1 MAKDY
6 PKEPQVFAL
15 ELRKLIEKAKVAPD
29 LVVRKAT
36 LDIHSSVVDM
46 SPVDTGR
53 FKGNWNIAYGSPDLT
68 VTTSLDP
75 SGSEAKSK
83 ALAAAAS
90 YAGQSVYITNNLPYA
105 IPLEYGH
112 SQAKAPNG
120 MVRVTVARWNE
131 HIKKAI
137 GEVSNEQP

>member
-1 MAKDY
+1 MAKQH

-15 ELRKLIEKAKVAPD
+15 ELRKLIEKARVAPD

-68 VTTSLDP
+68 VTTNTDP

-83 ALAAAAS
+83 ALTASAS

-112 SQAKAPNG
+112 SGQAPQG

>member
-1 MAKDY
+1 MARDY

-15 ELRKLIEKAKVAPD
+15 ELRKLIEKAKVAPE

-53 FKGNWNIAYGSPDLT
+53 FKNNWNLALGAADLSI
-68 VTTSLDP
+68 TTGLDP
-75 SGSEAKSK
+75 SGSNTKAR
-83 ALAAAAS
+83 ALAAAAA
-90 YAGQSVYITNNLPYA
+90 YKGGDMFLTNNLPYA

-112 SQAKAPNG
+112 SKAQAPQG

>member
-15 ELRKLIEKAKVAPD
+15 ELRQLIEKAKASPAA
-29 LVVRKAT
+29 VVRKAT
-36 LDIHSSVVDM
+36 LDILTNVVDM

-53 FKGNWNIAYGSPDLT
+53 FKNNWNIAYGAPDLT
-68 VTTSLDP
+68 VTINTDP
-75 SGSEAKSK
+75 NGSEVKSR
-83 ALAAAAS
+83 ALAASAS
-90 YAGQSVYITNNLPYA
+90 YNGQDVYITNNLPYA

-112 SQAKAPNG
+112 SGQAPNG

>member
-1 MAKDY
+1 MARDY

-15 ELRKLIEKAKVAPD
+15 ELRKLIEKAKVAPE

-68 VTTSLDP
+68 VTTNLDP
-75 SGSEAKSK
+75 SGSDAKSK

-90 YAGQSVYITNNLPYA
+90 YNGQSVYITNNLPYA

-112 SQAKAPNG
+112 SGQAPQG

-131 HIKKAI
+131 HVARAVA
-137 GEVSNEQP
+137 EVNNEQ

>member
-1 MAKDY
+1 MAKQY
-6 PKEPQVFAL
+6 PKEPKVFAL

-36 LDIHSSVVDM
+36 LDIHASVVDM

-68 VTTSLDP
+68 VTTNTDP

-112 SQAKAPNG
+112 SGQAPQG
-120 MVRVTVARWNE
+120 MVRVTVARWNG
-131 HIKKAI
+131 HIEKAI
-137 GEVSNEQP
+137 GEVGNEQP

>member
-1 MAKDY
+1 MAKQY

-15 ELRKLIEKAKVAPD
+15 ELRKLIEKAKAAPE

-36 LDIHSSVVDM
+36 LDIHASVVDM

-68 VTTSLDP
+68 VTTNLDP

-83 ALAAAAS
+83 ALAAAS
-90 YAGQSVYITNNLPYA
+90 YGGQSVYITNNLPYA

-112 SQAKAPNG
+112 SGQAPQG
-120 MVRVTVARWNE
+120 MVRVTVSRWNE
-131 HIKKAI
+131 HVAKAVA
-137 GEVSNEQP
+137 EVKNE

>member
-1 MAKDY
+1 MARDY

-15 ELRKLIEKAKVAPD
+15 ELRKLIEKAKVAPE
-29 LVVRKAT
+29 LVVRKAA

-46 SPVDTGR
+46 SPVDLGR
-53 FKGNWNIAYGSPDLT
+53 FKNNWNLASGAPDLSI
-68 VTTSLDP
+68 TTDLDP
-75 SGSEAKSK
+75 SGSGAKAR
-83 ALAAAAS
+83 ALAAAAA
-90 YAGQSVYITNNLPYA
+90 YKGGDIFLTNNLPYA

-112 SQAKAPNG
+112 SGQAPQG